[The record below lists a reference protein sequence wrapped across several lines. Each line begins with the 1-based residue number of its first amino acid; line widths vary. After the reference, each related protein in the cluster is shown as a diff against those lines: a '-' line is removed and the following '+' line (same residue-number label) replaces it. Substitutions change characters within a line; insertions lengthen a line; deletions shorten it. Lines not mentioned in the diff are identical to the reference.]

1 MYAPGCRR
9 RGEPDEHM
17 MRWCTMR
24 CTMRSYHERR
34 RLTSRPG
41 TGRISSSRALEHPV
55 RTPERESRC
64 GDRGESE
71 RPPRCG
77 SQVWRGGQCPGTE
90 RVTSYTRVSRR
101 LYVVLDM
108 YKTPKVGVHAIWN
121 ACVEP
126 TRRSTVA
133 GRRSAVCV
141 RCERRNY
148 KPKLFVIV

>member
-101 LYVVLDM
+101 LYVVLDIRN
-108 YKTPKVGVHAIWN
+108 PESWCACDLERVRGIDGDASVH
-121 ACVEP
+121 
-126 TRRSTVA
+126 
-133 GRRSAVCV
+133 GRGSEERCVCV
-141 RCERRNY
+141 RCERRN
-148 KPKLFVIV
+148 